1 MQGKIQRSSQNWIYH
16 NPQEL
21 LRNMVP
27 GAAYKGILS
36 VVTTHLTTKG
46 PPQHVPR
53 VPGPGVGK
61 GVGLTRVK
69 KLDKGRQG
77 GGEVMYSHG

>member
-1 MQGKIQRSSQNWIYH
+1 MLS
-16 NPQEL
+16 
-21 LRNMVP
+21 P

-36 VVTTHLTTKG
+36 VVRINLTTQC

-53 VPGPGVGK
+53 VPGPSVGK
-61 GVGLTRVK
+61 GAGLTRVK

-77 GGEVMYSHG
+77 GGEALTWVRHGNNTWHTK